1 VHLNCVISKYSLVPW
16 GLALVGVRDWIGR
29 YAGRCELSFAD
40 ARTDM
45 AKNVKPSPS
54 GSIITLLV
62 ICLWT
67 FAQLVGGMLERI
79 FQPCFSS
86 KSRFNAFALNFF
98 QVCWSHATWYSLIAW
113 NQVRRFCAYGKSEAT
128 QSRREARLH
137 VFLNLRSSCDLY
149 VLSFPR

>member
-1 VHLNCVISKYSLVPW
+1 M
-16 GLALVGVRDWIGR
+16 RDWIGR

-67 FAQLVGGMLERI
+67 FVQLVGGMLNESFNRV
-79 FQPCFSS
+79 FQ
-86 KSRFNAFALNFF
+86 A
-98 QVCWSHATWYSLIAW
+98 SHDLT
-113 NQVRRFCAYGKSEAT
+113 
-128 QSRREARLH
+128 H
-137 VFLNLRSSCDLY
+137 LR
-149 VLSFPR
+149 